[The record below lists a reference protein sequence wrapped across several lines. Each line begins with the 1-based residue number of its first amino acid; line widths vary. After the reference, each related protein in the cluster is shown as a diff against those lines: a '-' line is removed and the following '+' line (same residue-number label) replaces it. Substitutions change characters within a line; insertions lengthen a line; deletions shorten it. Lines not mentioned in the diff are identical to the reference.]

1 MKSHILCPFRSVPRF
16 ALLVSRQHTDTR
28 TRHRQTSPSSR
39 RTHAHTQGGHRA
51 VSDQLLH
58 TRSAASCPLLVHG
71 RCAPFSLYA
80 RSPMRSSL
88 SLHEACATTLRQR
101 VHALLALPVRGLR
114 ALGCEPRLL
123 LLVLDFL

>member
-1 MKSHILCPFRSVPRF
+1 MRE
-16 ALLVSRQHTDTR
+16 AGSREEGLTPHELAHT
-28 TRHRQTSPSSR
+28 
-39 RTHAHTQGGHRA
+39 AHTQGGHRA